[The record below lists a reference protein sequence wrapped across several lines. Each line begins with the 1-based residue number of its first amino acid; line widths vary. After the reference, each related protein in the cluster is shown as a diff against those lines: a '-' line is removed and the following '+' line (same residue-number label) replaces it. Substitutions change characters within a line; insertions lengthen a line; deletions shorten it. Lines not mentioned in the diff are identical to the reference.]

1 MKTISAKEFDENPI
15 LSKMVE
21 PENDLKN
28 MLVEYVGEN
37 HSSTDNEVTVEMIVE
52 TMAKEFPE
60 FILAVAEENWIRG
73 YQQAIHDVSNSE
85 QYMPSPV
92 DDGDA
97 LKVTF
102 SDDEED
108 DDVPDD
114 VECGA

>member
-1 MKTISAKEFDENPI
+1 MTDTPFIKQEIEIEETQDSSVKNWLVNYVGDKHQPEDEN
-15 LSKMVE
+15 
-21 PENDLKN
+21 
-28 MLVEYVGEN
+28 
-37 HSSTDNEVTVEMIVE
+37 VTVEMIVE
-52 TMAKEFPE
+52 TMADEFPE
-60 FILAVAEENWIRG
+60 FLLAVAEENWIRG